1 MLKVEKY
8 FSGSLGTN
16 IIDDDPT
23 CRNYLALYCCLV
35 GIERKGKKVMPR
47 IDSMLSEFGVKS
59 RCKRPRN
66 NKPVR
71 MRNVK
76 TGEVKEVE
84 SIDSAACFLGLKQ
97 PAVSHI
103 LKRKTPSRS
112 GWKVEYI
119 EEE

>member
-1 MLKVEKY
+1 MFKVEKY

-59 RCKRPRN
+59 RCKRPHN

-84 SIDSAACFLGLKQ
+84 SIDKCCLFFRIKTTSSK
-97 PAVSHI
+97 SHI
-103 LKRKTPSRS
+103 EKKDPKQK
-112 GWKVEYI
+112 WVES
-119 EEE
+119 